1 MNKLDRVFI
10 GPLVTV
16 SVANIT
22 TAKPYARSV
31 GLRSHL
37 ERVVKH
43 WRQVF
48 LQDISATSLEALIAL
63 LIKGKVTLEGN
74 SLTVI
79 VVLPARTSYT

>member
-43 WRQVF
+43 WPQVF
-48 LQDISATSLEALIAL
+48 LQDISATCLEAFINCLAY
-63 LIKGKVTLEGN
+63 KREGDTRRQRVN
-74 SLTVI
+74 WYCSF
-79 VVLPARTSYT
+79 AS

>member
-43 WRQVF
+43 WPQVF
-48 LQDISATSLEALIAL
+48 LQDISATCPEAFINCLA
-63 LIKGKVTLEGN
+63 
-74 SLTVI
+74 
-79 VVLPARTSYT
+79 Y